1 MGISFAFRTK
11 ASFKLPEV
19 INVINIIK
27 NKQVQKIFFF
37 MNKNYMQMWV
47 MFSEHPDNLFPIF
60 EFVSTCYECSN
71 NFDHYLETS

>member
-1 MGISFAFRTK
+1 MLLTLLK
-11 ASFKLPEV
+11 
-19 INVINIIK
+19 INRY
-27 NKQVQKIFFF
+27 KQYFFF
-37 MNKNYMQMWV
+37 MNKNYMQMYV